1 MAIRPSV
8 HNLYPVI
15 ALALLA
21 AATVWLE
28 RITRVAEAPAAALA
42 ADKPDFTADHTR
54 ILGFGEDGRQRY
66 ELVADRLI
74 HFPVSDITA
83 LEQPRLLMYSE
94 GREVRLD
101 SVSGEVSPGGEQ
113 VDLAGDV
120 HVWRSGDPGRSET
133 TFASEK
139 LRVWPDENRAETD
152 TPVVLTQGET
162 RATALGMRADNLFGV
177 FDLLGDVKVNMPRRQ
192 RKPS

>member
-1 MAIRPSV
+1 MTMRPSV
-8 HNLYPVI
+8 HRLYPVI

-28 RITRVAEAPAAALA
+28 RVTQVGEAPAPAPA
-42 ADKPDFTADHTR
+42 ADKPDFVADHAR
-54 ILGFGEDGRQRY
+54 ILGFGDDGRQRY
-66 ELVADRLI
+66 ELVTERLT

-83 LEQPRLLMYSE
+83 LDQPRLRMHSE

-101 SVSGEVSPGGEQ
+101 SVSGEVSPGGER
-113 VDLAGDV
+113 VDLTGDV
-120 HVWRSGDPGRSET
+120 HAWRSGDPGRPET
-133 TFASEK
+133 TFTSER

-152 TPVVLTQGET
+152 TPVVLVQGGTQ
-162 RATALGMRADNLFGV
+162 ATALGMRADNLFGV